1 MTTLLN
7 LLIRVLG
14 LHQFLVVWKFLLRL
28 LRVFR

>member
-7 LLIRVLG
+7 LLIRVMG
-14 LHQFLVVWKFLLRL
+14 LRQFLVLWKFLLRL